1 MTLNDKKKRKDERL
15 KNRLLLVFLIIS
27 TFLLFLS
34 VGIFRRPSMSFS
46 NKYISN
52 TVLVYAI
59 LYFNILLLV
68 GFLLM
73 LFRNITRLIQERS
86 RKVPGFRFSMRLIII
101 FAFLTLVP
109 TLFLFVIAS
118 DFISANVDQWFSQ
131 PVEVI
136 HQNSSRLITEIINED
151 TAKAKSFAIQIS
163 DLIYNE
169 GLLKSKDYLFTRIK
183 EVCKNLKADVV
194 HFFFKSD
201 KPVEPVYA
209 DKANE
214 EIIITFP
221 HNKIE
226 NVMKGEPFLYYNIFN
241 GRVVVSSGFPL
252 YKSSEDK
259 MQIIG
264 AVVVSLILPETQ
276 SAMIQQSQHYYNDY
290 METKKLKVNIKS
302 SNILLLSMITLILL
316 FSATWLGLRLA
327 REITEPIQKLVEGT
341 NQISAGNLNYRVD
354 VQAGDELQILVD
366 SFNRMSEELQISKQ
380 KNEESSFH
388 LQQSHSALERQY
400 NYIETILR
408 DIPAGII
415 SVDADGK
422 INTINQAAANMLSFD
437 ESSVMGVNFQTL
449 MRGHVYHELRIMLDT
464 VHKKKHKTLSKIME
478 IRPSQ
483 ELKKIAV
490 ICSPLR
496 GTNESY
502 LGSVMVIEDLT
513 ELSRAQKL
521 AAWREVA
528 RRIAHEI
535 KNPLTPIQLS
545 AQRLKKKVETDGA
558 GLGEAK
564 ELVEECSDTILEEVF
579 TLKRLVDEF
588 SLFARMPEV
597 NLVKYQLNTVVKSSV
612 TAYDGNTNGIQINL
626 RLGKLPQ
633 ILIDPEQMKRV
644 IRNLLENALEAME
657 GMASGKI
664 EITTCMSATNGVE
677 LVVADEGVGINKE
690 DMDKIFVPYFSGKKK
705 GTGLGLAI
713 VSKIVSDHGGKISV
727 SENTPRGAM
736 IVIHLPRGG

>member
-1 MTLNDKKKRKDERL
+1 MTLKDKKKRKGERL

-34 VGIFRRPSMSFS
+34 VGIFRRPSISFS

-59 LYFNILLLV
+59 LYLNILLLV

-86 RKVPGFRFSMRLIII
+86 RKIPGSRFSTRLIII

-136 HQNSSRLITEIINED
+136 HQNSSRLITGIINED

-183 EVCKNLKADVV
+183 EVSKNLNVDVV

-201 KPVEPVYA
+201 KSVEPVYA
-209 DKANE
+209 DKSNE

-221 HNKIE
+221 HNKIAK
-226 NVMKGEPFLYYNIFN
+226 VMKGESFQYYNTFN
-241 GRVVVSSGFPL
+241 GRVVVSAGFPL
-252 YKSSEDK
+252 YKSLEDK
-259 MQIIG
+259 MQAIG
-264 AVVVSLILPETQ
+264 AVVVSLILPESQ
-276 SAMIQQSQHYYNDY
+276 SVMIQKSQRYYNDY
-290 METKKLKVNIKS
+290 IETKKLKVNIKS

-327 REITEPIQKLVEGT
+327 REITDPIQRLVEGT

-366 SFNRMSEELQISKQ
+366 SFNRMSEELQISRQ
-380 KNEESSFH
+380 KNEESSLN

-449 MRGHVYHELRIMLDT
+449 MRGRVFHELRIMLDT

-496 GTNESY
+496 GTNENY
-502 LGSVMVIEDLT
+502 LGSVMVMEDLT

-545 AQRLKKKVETDGA
+545 AQRLKKKVESEGES
-558 GLGEAK
+558 LGEAK
-564 ELVEECSDTILEEVF
+564 ELIEECSDTILDEVF

-588 SLFARMPEV
+588 SLFARMPDV
-597 NLVKYQLNTVVKSSV
+597 KLVKYQLNAVVKSAV
-612 TAYDGNTNGIQINL
+612 TAYDGNTNGITINL
-626 RLGKLPQ
+626 KLGRLPQ
-633 ILIDPEQMKRV
+633 TLIDPEQMKRV

-657 GMASGKI
+657 GMTSGKI
-664 EITTCMSATNGVE
+664 EITTCVNTTNGVE
-677 LVVADEGVGINKE
+677 LVVADEGIGINKE

-713 VSKIVSDHGGKISV
+713 VSKIVADHGGKISV
-727 SENTPRGAM
+727 QENVPRGAM
-736 IVIHLPRGG
+736 FVIHLPRGG

>member
-1 MTLNDKKKRKDERL
+1 MTLNEKKKRKGERV
-15 KNRLLLVFLIIS
+15 KNRLLLVFLILS

-59 LYFNILLLV
+59 LYLNILLLV

-86 RKVPGFRFSMRLIII
+86 RKLPGSRFTTRLIII

-136 HQNSSRLITEIINED
+136 HQNSSRLITGIINED

-169 GLLKSKDYLFTRIK
+169 GLLKSKDYMFARIK
-183 EVCKNLKADVV
+183 EVSRNLKVDVV

-201 KPVEPVYA
+201 RPVEPVYA

-214 EIIITFP
+214 DIIITFP
-221 HNKIE
+221 HNRISKA
-226 NVMKGEPFLYYNIFN
+226 MQGEPFQYYNTFN
-241 GRVVVSSGFPL
+241 GRVVVSAGFPL
-252 YKSSEDK
+252 YRSLEDK
-259 MQIIG
+259 MQAIG
-264 AVVVSLILPETQ
+264 AVVVSLILPESQ
-276 SAMIQQSQHYYNDY
+276 SAMIQKSQRYYNDY

-316 FSATWLGLRLA
+316 FSATWLGLRFA
-327 REITEPIQKLVEGT
+327 REITDPIQGLVEGT

-354 VQAGDELQILVD
+354 VQAGDELQMLVD

-380 KNEESSFH
+380 KNEESSLH

-415 SVDADGK
+415 SVDAEGK

-437 ESSVMGVNFQTL
+437 ETSVMGVNFQTL
-449 MRGHVYHELRIMLDT
+449 MRGQVFRDLRVMLDT
-464 VHKKKHKTLSKIME
+464 VHKKKHKTLSRVIE

-496 GTNESY
+496 GANDNY
-502 LGSVMVIEDLT
+502 LGSVMVMEDLT
-513 ELSRAQKL
+513 ELSQAQKL

-545 AQRLKKKVETDGA
+545 AQRLKKKVESEGEK
-558 GLGEAK
+558 LGEAK
-564 ELVEECSDTILEEVF
+564 DLVGECSDTILDEVL

-588 SLFARMPEV
+588 SLFARMPDV
-597 NLVKYQLNTVVKSSV
+597 KLVKHQLNTVIKSAV
-612 TAYDGNTNGIQINL
+612 TAYNGSMNGITINMK
-626 RLGKLPQ
+626 LGKLPQ

-644 IRNLLENALEAME
+644 IRNLLDNAIEAME
-657 GMASGKI
+657 GMDSGRI
-664 EITTCMSATNGVE
+664 EISTCMNSSNKVE
-677 LVVADEGVGINKE
+677 LVVADEGVGIDKE
-690 DMDKIFVPYFSGKKK
+690 NMDKIFVPYFSDKKK

-713 VSKIVSDHGGKISV
+713 VSKIVADHGGKISV
-727 SENTPRGAM
+727 TENSPRGAM
-736 IVIHLPRGG
+736 FIINLPRGG